1 VKLIKEKQHVLK
13 DCAVVGQKWFY
24 ETVFEVEASDVGRAR
39 DNYNGFQHATHR
51 FGPHDVGRH
60 ITVYE
65 QGANYICWW
74 FSTIAKETEMK
85 SQDAPEYIVST
96 EDAAIKH
103 ALSILEGR
111 LRKPGVQFTSSSS
124 ARDYL
129 TLKLAELEHELFV
142 CLWLDAQ
149 NRLIEYSELFRG
161 TLTQTSIYPRE
172 VVKEAM
178 RLNAAAVIF
187 SHNHPSGL
195 AEPSPADEA
204 LTKTLKQVLELIE
217 VKVLDHIVIGGTSTV
232 SFAERGLL

>member
-1 VKLIKEKQHVLK
+1 M
-13 DCAVVGQKWFY
+13 
-24 ETVFEVEASDVGRAR
+24 R
-39 DNYNGFQHATHR
+39 
-51 FGPHDVGRH
+51 
-60 ITVYE
+60 
-65 QGANYICWW
+65 
-74 FSTIAKETEMK
+74 
-85 SQDAPEYIVST
+85 SQDAPEYVVST
-96 EDAAIKH
+96 DDAAIKH
-103 ALSILEGR
+103 ALTILEGR
-111 LRKPGVQFTSSSS
+111 LRKPGVGFTSPSS
-124 ARDYL
+124 ARDFL

-195 AEPSPADEA
+195 AEPSRADEA

-217 VKVLDHIVIGGTSTV
+217 VKVMDHIVIGGTSTV

>member
-1 VKLIKEKQHVLK
+1 MQM
-13 DCAVVGQKWFY
+13 
-24 ETVFEVEASDVGRAR
+24 R
-39 DNYNGFQHATHR
+39 
-51 FGPHDVGRH
+51 
-60 ITVYE
+60 
-65 QGANYICWW
+65 
-74 FSTIAKETEMK
+74 
-85 SQDAPEYIVST
+85 SQDPPEYVVST

-103 ALSILEGR
+103 ALTILEGR
-111 LRKPGVQFTSSSS
+111 LRAPGIQLTSPS
-124 ARDYL
+124 ASRDFL
-129 TLKLAELEHELFV
+129 TLKLAELPHEVFV

-195 AEPSPADEA
+195 AEPSRADEA